1 MAYGCADTPGRLN
14 SAYFRHLPVND
25 ISVVGIPVI
34 IGALCPVNSL
44 LAGGGPLCPQP
55 DLLQHTGHAL
65 AAVAIVIYHKGSEP
79 LQFLDLGC
87 VLFNI
92 LKLQTQLYPEFAAF
106 AFFALDSDGPAH
118 HFHNIFGDSHTQ
130 SRALDSGFGG
140 AGLPLKGLKNMFY
153 KVGSHA
159 DAVVL
164 HEEHIISIAPVEGGF
179 LFDSKA
185 YHASRRC
192 IFYGVA
198 QEVQKHLVQPELVAV
213 DVLVAHVHGV
223 DAQRQALGGDLGVE
237 DIAQLAPDLRQTAR
251 VLLDVDLAAL
261 DAAHVQNIVDEPQQ
275 VVAGGHDLS

>member
-106 AFFALDSDGPAH
+106 AFFTLDSDGPAH

-140 AGLPLKGLKNMFY
+140 AGFPLKGLKNMFY

-198 QEVQKHLVQPELVAV
+198 QQIHKDLAQFQGVGNYVFVVYIE
-213 DVLVAHVHGV
+213 GV
-223 DAQRQALGGDLGVE
+223 DEQLQLLGLHLGLDNIHQIVG
-237 DIAQLAPDLRQTAR
+237 QL
-251 VLLDVDLAAL
+251 
-261 DAAHVQNIVDEPQQ
+261 
-275 VVAGGHDLS
+275 